1 MPDLPTMPGGVSLAP
16 EVPQERQRDML
27 KMTGF
32 TAALG
37 TVLVVAALGGFLAL
51 EESPAGTST
60 SGDQTEVTGYAA
72 SGIGGRAP
80 DAISVNLDGAA
91 AARIEQLA
99 ERLPP
104 AVVTSICAENAQVY
118 RITFTAGAGA
128 KPGLNVIGYR
138 CGELVVEVPSRGR
151 TSDRVDRNCA
161 LLSAV
166 RRLLPARVT
175 EIQPGSCGGHARLLA
190 GVSSPGRQGG
200 RDRAP
205 HGVDRFPRQLPRG
218 HQRTGST
225 GTVSAPGASKSHDE
239 KEPSQRQR

>member
-1 MPDLPTMPGGVSLAP
+1 
-16 EVPQERQRDML
+16 ML

-118 RITFTAGAGA
+118 RITFTAGA

>member
-1 MPDLPTMPGGVSLAP
+1 LAP
-16 EVPQERQRDML
+16 AAPRERQRDML
-27 KMTGF
+27 KMTRF
-32 TAALG
+32 TAVLG
-37 TVLVVAALGGFLAL
+37 TVLVAAALGGFLAL

-60 SGDQTEVTGYAA
+60 SGDRTEVTGYAA
-72 SGIGGRAP
+72 SGIGGQRP

-104 AVVTSICAENAQVY
+104 AVVTNTCAENAEAY
-118 RITFTAGAGA
+118 RITFTGGAGT
-128 KPGLNVIGYR
+128 KQGLNVIGYR

-175 EIQPGSCGGHARLLA
+175 EIQASSCAGHVRLLA
-190 GVSSPGRQGG
+190 GVSSRGRQGG
-200 RDRAP
+200 RDSTP
-205 HGVDRFPRQLPRG
+205 HGVDRFPGHPRGG
-218 HQRTGST
+218 HQRTGGT
-225 GTVSAPGASKSHDE
+225 GTGSAPGASKSHDE
-239 KEPSQRQR
+239 KEPSQRQL